1 MSVYAVSADIW
12 ALSEENDRRFH
23 RWLTLIGV
31 PVLVIAFVVP
41 FLELHGL
48 QRGGGLAGQ
57 AQYVEFIEEPAAP
70 VEEQAEE
77 PAPAEEP
84 EPEPETQPEEEV
96 AAEETVVE
104 TPVTETA
111 PTEPDVVQQTR
122 QARER
127 AQQSGVLAF
136 SDALQDLRSPTL
148 SGVDAAQPL
157 AQGSLDTTSRERS
170 NSNTSQQIAQ
180 SAARS
185 SGGVAATR
193 VQRREAGTGIGER
206 RTTTVEKPEGFGEN
220 TAPQVGQGGDKLFQ
234 GRSIDE
240 IQLVMDRNSSAF
252 YTIYNRALRNNQYL
266 QGTISVSIT
275 ISPSGQVTDCKVVS
289 STMGDPEFEQK
300 IVRRIMLINF
310 GAKDVPTMTIPSYP
324 LHFHELG

>member
-12 ALSEENDRRFH
+12 ALSEENDRRFR

-31 PVLVIAFVVP
+31 PVLLVAFVIP

-57 AQYVEFIEEPAAP
+57 AQYVDFIEEPAAP
-70 VEEQAEE
+70 VEEVAEE
-77 PAPAEEP
+77 PEPAEETEP
-84 EPEPETQPEEEV
+84 EPEPEAEPETEEAV
-96 AAEETVVE
+96 AE
-104 TPVTETA
+104 TPVAEPV
-111 PTEPDVVQQTR
+111 PTEPDTVTKTR
-122 QARER
+122 EARER

-136 SDALQDLRSPTL
+136 SDALEDLRSPTR

-157 AQGSLDTTSRERS
+157 AQGSLETSKRRDRS
-170 NSNTSQQIAQ
+170 SSQASEQIAQ

-185 SGGVAATR
+185 SGGVAATQ

-206 RTTTVEKPEGFGEN
+206 RTTTVEKPKGFGEN

-252 YTIYNRALRNNQYL
+252 YKIYNRALRTNAYL

-275 ISPSGQVTDCKVVS
+275 IAPSGQVTDCKVVS
-289 STMGDPEFEQK
+289 STMGDPEFEEK